1 MERNNIMLVNESSN
15 EFQDLVFKI
24 IDNSNL
30 SDFEK
35 SLEKDFA
42 RNVLSNGVLNLDF
55 LRNNINATKF
65 QKLYAYLAGYT
76 NINTVETPQQLQ
88 VNKKFFSKLGDLASK
103 PIVQSIASAVPIPGV
118 GAVASILPKV
128 TGTSTTCGVLGGLF
142 NTKKCR
148 EKQNAQQ
155 NSATQFLQQQATKPT
170 SIAQPTQA
178 IAVQPQVQPQLEQ
191 QLERQQ
197 RFSAAVNSEPQQ
209 PKKNNKILFIAIG
222 AGVLLLVVLFFVMRK
237 KRR

>member
-1 MERNNIMLVNESSN
+1 MLVNENSN

-42 RNVLSNGVLNLDF
+42 KNVLSNGVLNLDF

-76 NINTVETPQQLQ
+76 NIDTVETPQQLQ
-88 VNKKFFSKLGDLASK
+88 VNKKFFSKVGDLASNSTVK
-103 PIVQSIASAVPIPGV
+103 TLANFLPPGV
-118 GAVASILPKV
+118 GAIIGEIPKI

-148 EKQNAQQ
+148 EKQNAQK
-155 NSATQFLQQQATKPT
+155 NSATQFLQQQAN
-170 SIAQPTQA
+170 QPTTISQPVQVITA
-178 IAVQPQVQPQLEQ
+178 QPQVQPQLEQ
-191 QLERQQ
+191 QQ
-197 RFSAAVNSEPQQ
+197 RFSVAVNSEPQQ
-209 PKKNNKILFIAIG
+209 PKKNNKVLFIAIG
-222 AGVLLLVVLFFVMRK
+222 AGVLLLVVVFFVVRRK
-237 KRR
+237 KR